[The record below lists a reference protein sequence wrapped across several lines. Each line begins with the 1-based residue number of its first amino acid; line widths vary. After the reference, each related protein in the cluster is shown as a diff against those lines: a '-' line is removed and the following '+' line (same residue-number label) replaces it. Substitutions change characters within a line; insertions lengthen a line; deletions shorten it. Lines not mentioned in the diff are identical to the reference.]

1 MTDVKER
8 PARGQGAF
16 RSVRRRLGLPAFLVT
31 LLVGFIVL
39 ALVLVGLVNL
49 LPGKFNPFGETTKDH
64 SGPVMLKAVQD
75 LSRYEAVSGTFQVV
89 VDLEKDAKFLPDAVR
104 GQRTLFVGVGQ
115 VGGFVEFGGIGQ
127 DAIQTSPDN
136 KSVTIKLPHA
146 RLAPAALDQ
155 KNSHVIAQDKGLFDR
170 FGDFFSSNPGDQQQ
184 LYVLAT
190 KKIDDAA
197 KTAGLVERAERN
209 TTGMLQGM
217 MRSLGYTTTTVTY
230 A

>member
-8 PARGQGAF
+8 PIRGQGAF
-16 RSVRRRLGLPAFLVT
+16 RSARRRLGLPAFLVT

-127 DAIQTSPDN
+127 DAIRTSPQD
-136 KSVTIKLPHA
+136 KSVTIRLPHA

-155 KNSHVIAQDKGLFDR
+155 KNSHVIAQDRGLFDR
-170 FGDFFSSNPGDQQQ
+170 MGDFFSGNPGDQQQ

-217 MRSLGYTTTTVTY
+217 MRSLGYPTTTVTY

>member
-8 PARGQGAF
+8 STRRQGAF
-16 RSVRRRLGLPAFLVT
+16 RSARRKLGLPAFLIT
-31 LLVGFIVL
+31 LLVGFVVL
-39 ALVLVGLVNL
+39 AVLAVGLVNL
-49 LPGKFNPFGETTKDH
+49 LPGKFNPFGTETKDH
-64 SGPVMLKAVQD
+64 SGPVMLKSIQD

-115 VGGFVEFGGIGQ
+115 VGGFVEFGGIGK
-127 DAIQTSPDN
+127 DAITTSPDN
-136 KSVTIKLPHA
+136 KSVTIRLPHA
-146 RLAPAALDQ
+146 HLAPAALDQ

-170 FGDFFSSNPGDQQQ
+170 FGDFFSGNPGDQQQ
-184 LYVLAT
+184 LYVLAA
-190 KKIDDAA
+190 KKIDEAA
-197 KTAGLVERAERN
+197 QGAGLIERAERN

-217 MRSLGYTTTTVTY
+217 MTSLGYTSTTVTY

>member
-8 PARGQGAF
+8 PMRGQGAF
-16 RSVRRRLGLPAFLVT
+16 RSARRKLGLPAFLVT

-49 LPGKFNPFGETTKDH
+49 LPGRFNPFGETTKDH

-104 GQRTLFVGVGQ
+104 GQRTLFIGVGQ

-127 DAIQTSPDN
+127 DAIRTSPDN

-155 KNSHVIAQDKGLFDR
+155 KNSHVIAQDRGLFDR
-170 FGDFFSSNPGDQQQ
+170 LGDFFSGNPGDQQQ

-217 MRSLGYTTTTVTY
+217 MRSLGYPTTTVTY